1 MSKVIKP
8 LSTELALSSSV
19 GNTISSATM
28 VRIVNLSA
36 GDLTITRSDSS
47 NTKVGTFAMF
57 ADQESFVRK
66 DSTDVLFASGA
77 GANATSIA
85 ILD

>member
-8 LSTELALSSSV
+8 LSTELALSATV
-19 GNTISSATM
+19 GNTVSTATM
-28 VRIVNLSA
+28 VRLVNLSA
-36 GDLTITRSDSS
+36 GDLTITRSNSS
-47 NTKVGTFAMF
+47 NTKIGTFSMF
-57 ADQESFVRK
+57 ADGEAFVRK
-66 DSTDVLFASGA
+66 DSTDILFASGA

>member
-1 MSKVIKP
+1 MTKVIKP

-19 GNTISSATM
+19 GNTVSSATM

-36 GDLTITRSDSS
+36 SDLTVTRSDSS
-47 NTKVGTFAMF
+47 NTKIGTFSMF

-66 DSTDVLFASGA
+66 DASDVLFASGA

>member
-1 MSKVIKP
+1 MAKVIKP
-8 LSTELALSSSV
+8 LSTELALSSTV
-19 GNTISSATM
+19 GNTVSSATM

-47 NTKVGTFAMF
+47 NTKIGTFSMF
-57 ADQESFVRK
+57 TDQESFVRK
-66 DSTDVLFASGA
+66 DAGDVLFASGA

>member
-19 GNTISSATM
+19 GNTVSSATM
-28 VRIVNLSA
+28 VRVVNLSA

-47 NTKVGTFAMF
+47 NTKIGTFSMYTDSEAY
-57 ADQESFVRK
+57 VRK

>member
-1 MSKVIKP
+1 MTKEIKP
-8 LSTELALSSSV
+8 LTTELALSSSV
-19 GNTISSATM
+19 GNTVSSATM

-36 GDLTITRSDSS
+36 GDLTVTRSDSS
-47 NTKVGTFAMF
+47 DTKIGTFSMF

-66 DSTDVLFASGA
+66 DSTDILFASGA
-77 GANATSIA
+77 GADATSIA

>member
-19 GNTISSATM
+19 GNTVSSATM

-47 NTKVGTFAMF
+47 NTKIGTFSMH

>member
-8 LSTELALSSSV
+8 LSTELALSATV
-19 GNTISSATM
+19 GNTVSTATM
-28 VRIVNLSA
+28 VRVVNLSA
-36 GDLTITRSDSS
+36 SDLTITRSTSA
-47 NTKVGTFAMF
+47 NTKIGTFSMF

-66 DSTDVLFASGA
+66 DSTDILFASGA

>member
-1 MSKVIKP
+1 MTKVIKP
-8 LSTELALSSSV
+8 LSTELALSSSI
-19 GNTISSATM
+19 GNTVSSATM

-36 GDLTITRSDSS
+36 GDLTVTRSDSS
-47 NTKVGTFAMF
+47 NTKIGTFSMF

-66 DSTDVLFASGA
+66 DASDVLFASGA

>member
-1 MSKVIKP
+1 MTKVIKP
-8 LSTELALSSSV
+8 LSTELALSSSI
-19 GNTISSATM
+19 GNTVSSATM

-47 NTKVGTFAMF
+47 KNKIGTFSMF
-57 ADQESFVRK
+57 TDQESFVRK
-66 DSTDVLFASGA
+66 DATDVLFASGA

>member
-19 GNTISSATM
+19 GNTVSSATM
-28 VRIVNLSA
+28 VRVVNLSA

-47 NTKVGTFAMF
+47 NTKIGTFSMYTDSEAY
-57 ADQESFVRK
+57 VRK
-66 DSTDVLFASGA
+66 DATDVLFASGA

>member
-1 MSKVIKP
+1 MTKVIKP
-8 LSTELALSSSV
+8 LTTELALSSSV
-19 GNTISSATM
+19 GNTVSSATM

-36 GDLTITRSDSS
+36 GDLTVTRSDSS
-47 NTKVGTFAMF
+47 NTKIGPVSMF

-66 DSTDVLFASGA
+66 DSTDILFASGA

>member
-1 MSKVIKP
+1 MTKVIKP
-8 LSTELALSSSV
+8 LATELALSSSI
-19 GNTISSATM
+19 GNTVSSATM

-36 GDLTITRSDSS
+36 GDLTVTRSDSS
-47 NTKVGTFAMF
+47 NTKIGTFSMF

-66 DSTDVLFASGA
+66 DASDVLFASGA

>member
-8 LSTELALSSSV
+8 LATELALSSSI
-19 GNTISSATM
+19 GNTVSSATM

-47 NTKVGTFAMF
+47 NNKIGTFSMF

-66 DSTDVLFASGA
+66 DATDVLFASGA

>member
-1 MSKVIKP
+1 
-8 LSTELALSSSV
+8 
-19 GNTISSATM
+19 M

-47 NTKVGTFAMF
+47 NNKIGTFSMF
-57 ADQESFVRK
+57 TDQESFVRK
-66 DSTDVLFASGA
+66 DAGDVLFASGA

>member
-1 MSKVIKP
+1 MTKVIKP
-8 LSTELALSSSV
+8 LTTELALSSSV
-19 GNTISSATM
+19 GNTVSSATM

-36 GDLTITRSDSS
+36 GDLTVTRSDSS
-47 NTKVGTFAMF
+47 NTKIGTFSMF

-66 DSTDVLFASGA
+66 DATDVLFASGA